1 LFRDRV
7 EEQVGYE
14 CDYLMNG
21 TAVLNHA
28 ESLDQAC
35 ISSESMIIVHNDLDG
50 GKRKRKK
57 KVYTKPKK
65 VKHVHKKR
73 SKQAL
78 DYFQVDNAGKVIE
91 LKQKTTQGQ
100 GWFMAD
106 HQDRHVCGATGH
118 TMWKTGPD
126 GKRLPPPVQKHIVK
140 EVGAVVKKA
149 SKKGKKK

>member
-1 LFRDRV
+1 MGSQV
-7 EEQVGYE
+7 EEQVNFSV
-14 CDYLMNG
+14 DRLMFN
-21 TAVLNHA
+21 TASLEDSMTVEEAGLET
-28 ESLDQAC
+28 ESSIDALVA
-35 ISSESMIIVHNDLDG
+35 LDG

-73 SKQAL
+73 SKAAL
-78 DYFQVDNAGKVIE
+78 EYFQVDASGKVIE

-126 GKRLPPPVQKHIVK
+126 GKRLPPPVQKHVAK
-140 EVGAVVKKA
+140 EVNAVVKKA
-149 SKKGKKK
+149 AKKKKK